1 MKLKQLFQSQDMTT
15 GKPWAKILLFSVPLL
30 LSNIAQQLYST
41 VDSIVV
47 GRYIGDDAIASVNA
61 SMPIIMMLM
70 VFFVSISSGSSVM
83 VSQYFGGKRREEL
96 SRSIGVTLSLTFLAS
111 VFIMIIGPL
120 VAPGILRLMQTQ
132 PRYFDWSLS
141 YLQIILFGIMGFA
154 YYNILA
160 GILRGLGDSTS
171 SLIFIVI
178 ATTINIALDLLF
190 VAVFEMG
197 VAGVAIATLIAQAIS
212 ALLTLNRLRKF
223 DEFDIK
229 WEYLKLKPVYVKQLL
244 KLGLPT
250 GVTQMIFSMAML
262 FTQSLTN
269 LIDIAAVTGIVMRV
283 DGFAMQPNFSFGIAM
298 ATFTG
303 QNIGAG
309 RLDRIIE
316 GRKQGLILAL
326 ATTAAI
332 TILIVIFGKNLMYL
346 FSSTE
351 SLVNLAYNM
360 MLILTIGYLAFTV
373 TQVLGGIQRGAG
385 DTVTPMYIAIFNT
398 VIIRVPLAYLIA
410 HLTKTPEWPH
420 GQPIALFLS
429 LAITWILGAV
439 LNALAYSRGKWKQK
453 ALIHSE
459 ESQLNN
465 VDLTLPDT
473 SGQTE
478 SETI

>member
-1 MKLKQLFQSQDMTT
+1 MNIKQLFQSQDMTI
-15 GKPWAKILLFSVPLL
+15 GKPWHKILIFSIPLL

-47 GRYIGDDAIASVNA
+47 GRFIGDDAIASVNA

-83 VSQYFGGKRREEL
+83 VSQYFGARQREDL
-96 SRSIGVTLSLTFLAS
+96 SRSIGVTLSLTFIAS
-111 VFIMIIGPL
+111 VFIMIVGPL

-132 PRYFDWSLS
+132 PRYFDWSVA

-160 GILRGLGDSTS
+160 GILRGLGDSSS
-171 SLIFIVI
+171 SLLFIVI
-178 ATTINIALDLLF
+178 ATIINIVLDLIF
-190 VAVFEMG
+190 VAVFHMG
-197 VAGVAIATLIAQAIS
+197 VQGVAIATLIAQAIS
-212 ALLTLNRLRKF
+212 ALLTLWRLRKY
-223 DEFDIK
+223 DEFDLK
-229 WEYLKLKPVYVKQLL
+229 FEYLKLKPKFVKQLL
-244 KLGLPT
+244 MLGLPT
-250 GVTQMIFSMAML
+250 GLTQMIFSMAMV

-269 LIDIAAVTGIVMRV
+269 LIDVAAVTGIVMRV

-309 RLDRIIE
+309 RIDRVVE

-326 ATTAAI
+326 ITTTII
-332 TILIVIFGKNLMYL
+332 TGLIVVFGKNLMYL

-351 SLVNLAYNM
+351 ALVDLAYNM
-360 MLILTIGYLAFTV
+360 MLVLTIGYLAFTV

-398 VIIRVPLAYLIA
+398 VIVRVPLAYLIA

-420 GQPIALFLS
+420 GKPIALFLS
-429 LAITWILGAV
+429 LVITWILGAI
-439 LNALAYSRGKWKQK
+439 LNAIAYAKGKWKTK
-453 ALIHSE
+453 ALTRAGARPSI
-459 ESQLNN
+459 
-465 VDLTLPDT
+465 DA
-473 SGQTE
+473 
-478 SETI
+478 

>member
-1 MKLKQLFQSQDMTT
+1 MNIKQLFQSQDMTI
-15 GKPWAKILLFSVPLL
+15 GKPWHKILIFSIPLL

-47 GRYIGDDAIASVNA
+47 GRFIGDDAIASVNA

-83 VSQYFGGKRREEL
+83 VSQYFGARQREDL
-96 SRSIGVTLSLTFLAS
+96 SRSIGVTLSLTFIAS
-111 VFIMIIGPL
+111 VFIMIVGPL

-132 PRYFDWSLS
+132 PRYFDWSVA

-160 GILRGLGDSTS
+160 GILRGLGDSSS
-171 SLIFIVI
+171 SLLFIVI
-178 ATTINIALDLLF
+178 ATIINIVLDLIF
-190 VAVFEMG
+190 VAVFHMG
-197 VAGVAIATLIAQAIS
+197 VPGVAIATLIAQAIS
-212 ALLTLNRLRKF
+212 ALLTLWRLRKY
-223 DEFDIK
+223 DEFDLK
-229 WEYLKLKPVYVKQLL
+229 FEYLKLKPKFVKQLL
-244 KLGLPT
+244 MLGLPT
-250 GVTQMIFSMAML
+250 GLTQMIFSMAMV

-269 LIDIAAVTGIVMRV
+269 LIDVAAVTGIVMRV

-309 RLDRIIE
+309 RIDRVVE

-326 ATTAAI
+326 ITTTII
-332 TILIVIFGKNLMYL
+332 TGLIVVFGKNLMYL

-351 SLVNLAYNM
+351 ALVDLAYNM
-360 MLILTIGYLAFTV
+360 MLVLTIGYLAFTV

-398 VIIRVPLAYLIA
+398 VIVRVPLAYLIA

-420 GQPIALFLS
+420 GKPIALFLS
-429 LAITWILGAV
+429 LVITWILGAI
-439 LNALAYSRGKWKQK
+439 LNAIAYAKGKWKTK
-453 ALIHSE
+453 ALTRAGARPSI
-459 ESQLNN
+459 
-465 VDLTLPDT
+465 DA
-473 SGQTE
+473 
-478 SETI
+478 

>member
-1 MKLKQLFQSQDMTT
+1 MKIKQLFQSQDMTI
-15 GKPWAKILLFSVPLL
+15 GKPWHKILIFSIPLL

-47 GRYIGDDAIASVNA
+47 GRFIGDDAIASVNA

-83 VSQYFGGKRREEL
+83 VSQYYGARQREDL
-96 SRSIGVTLSLTFLAS
+96 SRSIGVTISLTFLAS
-111 VFIMIIGPL
+111 VFIMIVGPL

-132 PRYFDWSLS
+132 PRYFDWSVS

-160 GILRGLGDSTS
+160 GILRGLGDSSS
-171 SLIFIVI
+171 SLLFIVI
-178 ATTINIALDLLF
+178 ATVINIVLDLLF
-190 VAVFEMG
+190 VAVFHMG

-212 ALLTLNRLRKF
+212 AFLTLLRLRKY
-223 DEFDIK
+223 DEFDLK
-229 WEYLKLKPVYVKQLL
+229 WKYLKLEPKFVKQLL
-244 KLGLPT
+244 MLGLPT
-250 GVTQMIFSMAML
+250 GMTQMIFSMAML

-283 DGFAMQPNFSFGIAM
+283 DGFAMLPNFSFGIAM

-309 RLDRIIE
+309 RIDRVIE
-316 GRKQGLILAL
+316 GRKQGLLLAL
-326 ATTAAI
+326 ITTTII
-332 TILIVIFGKNLMYL
+332 TGLIVIFGKNLMYL
-346 FSSTE
+346 FSNTD
-351 SLVNLAYNM
+351 SLVDLAYNM
-360 MLILTIGYLAFTV
+360 MLILTVGYLAFTI

-398 VIIRVPLAYLIA
+398 VIVRVPLAYLIA

-420 GQPIALFLS
+420 GQPISLFLS
-429 LAITWILGAV
+429 LAITWILGAI
-439 LNALAYSRGKWKQK
+439 LNSIAYARGKWKTK
-453 ALIHSE
+453 ALTRTGAQSE
-459 ESQLNN
+459 PNEA
-465 VDLTLPDT
+465 
-473 SGQTE
+473 
-478 SETI
+478 

>member
-1 MKLKQLFQSQDMTT
+1 MNIKQLFQSQDMTI
-15 GKPWAKILLFSVPLL
+15 GKPWHKILIFSIPLL

-47 GRYIGDDAIASVNA
+47 GRFIGDDAIASVNA

-83 VSQYFGGKRREEL
+83 VSQYFGARQREDL
-96 SRSIGVTLSLTFLAS
+96 SRSIGVTLSLTFIAS
-111 VFIMIIGPL
+111 VFIMIVGPL

-132 PRYFDWSLS
+132 PRYFDWSVA

-160 GILRGLGDSTS
+160 GILRGLGDSSS
-171 SLIFIVI
+171 SLLFIVI
-178 ATTINIALDLLF
+178 ATIINIVLDLIF
-190 VAVFEMG
+190 VAVFQMG
-197 VAGVAIATLIAQAIS
+197 VPGVAIATLIAQAIS
-212 ALLTLNRLRKF
+212 ALLTLWRLRKY
-223 DEFDIK
+223 DEFDLK
-229 WEYLKLKPVYVKQLL
+229 FEYLKLKPKFVKQLL
-244 KLGLPT
+244 MLGLPT
-250 GVTQMIFSMAML
+250 GLTQMIFSMAMV

-269 LIDIAAVTGIVMRV
+269 LIDVAAVTGIVMRV

-309 RLDRIIE
+309 RIDRVVE

-326 ATTAAI
+326 ITTTII
-332 TILIVIFGKNLMYL
+332 TGLIVVFGKNLMYL

-351 SLVNLAYNM
+351 ALVDLAYNM
-360 MLILTIGYLAFTV
+360 MLVLTIGYLAFTV

-398 VIIRVPLAYLIA
+398 VIVRVPLAYLIA

-420 GQPIALFLS
+420 GKPIALFLS
-429 LAITWILGAV
+429 LVITWILGAI
-439 LNALAYSRGKWKQK
+439 LNAIAYAKGKWKTK
-453 ALIHSE
+453 ALTRAGARPSI
-459 ESQLNN
+459 
-465 VDLTLPDT
+465 DA
-473 SGQTE
+473 
-478 SETI
+478 

>member
-1 MKLKQLFQSQDMTT
+1 MNIKQLFQSQDMTI
-15 GKPWAKILLFSVPLL
+15 GKPWHKILIFSIPLL

-47 GRYIGDDAIASVNA
+47 GRFIGDDAIASVNA

-83 VSQYFGGKRREEL
+83 VSQYFGARQREDL
-96 SRSIGVTLSLTFLAS
+96 SRSIGVTLSLTFIAS
-111 VFIMIIGPL
+111 VFIMIVGPL

-132 PRYFDWSLS
+132 PRYFDWSVA

-160 GILRGLGDSTS
+160 GILRGLGDSSS
-171 SLIFIVI
+171 SLLFIVI
-178 ATTINIALDLLF
+178 ATTINIVLDLIF
-190 VAVFEMG
+190 VAVFHMG
-197 VAGVAIATLIAQAIS
+197 VPGVAIATLIAQAIS
-212 ALLTLNRLRKF
+212 ALLTLWRLRKY
-223 DEFDIK
+223 DEFDLK
-229 WEYLKLKPVYVKQLL
+229 FEYLKLKPKFVKQLL
-244 KLGLPT
+244 MLGLPT
-250 GVTQMIFSMAML
+250 GLTQMIFSMAMV

-269 LIDIAAVTGIVMRV
+269 LIDVAAVTGIVMRV

-309 RLDRIIE
+309 RIDRVIE

-326 ATTAAI
+326 ITTTII
-332 TILIVIFGKNLMYL
+332 TGLIVVFGKNLMYL

-351 SLVNLAYNM
+351 SLVDLAYNM
-360 MLILTIGYLAFTV
+360 MLVLTIGYLAFTI

-398 VIIRVPLAYLIA
+398 VIVRVPLAYLIA

-420 GQPIALFLS
+420 GKPIALFLS
-429 LAITWILGAV
+429 LVITWILGAI
-439 LNALAYSRGKWKQK
+439 LNAIAYAKGKWKTK
-453 ALIHSE
+453 ALTRAGARPSI
-459 ESQLNN
+459 
-465 VDLTLPDT
+465 DA
-473 SGQTE
+473 
-478 SETI
+478 